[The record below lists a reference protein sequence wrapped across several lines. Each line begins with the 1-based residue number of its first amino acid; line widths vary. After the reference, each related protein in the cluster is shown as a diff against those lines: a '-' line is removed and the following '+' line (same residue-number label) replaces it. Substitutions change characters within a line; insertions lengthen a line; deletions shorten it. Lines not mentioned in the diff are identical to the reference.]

1 MSVKAPV
8 LYATRI
14 CDADRT
20 ALAADNAD
28 YTVNKGSKPNL
39 IFVAQ
44 VDEEVGTY
52 TTTYTLMW
60 KNTTDTGAFA
70 NLAATGQINWAA
82 TTNLVQGTNVTTK
95 LCTAV
100 GAAGS
105 TWQNGEE
112 VEGAATSDSIAL
124 VDEYY
129 TEIHFAI
136 NIASAL
142 EGKTYDFQIWENTGG
157 TALAVAAA
165 ASLIVTSD
173 QPTVVLNTAD
183 LTDFGAD
190 TTPTLEFTGTDAS
203 GSDVRYNIQID
214 TSSNFD
220 SGGFGSEALLD
231 SYAEAN
237 ASASL
242 TCYNGYFEQVGQ
254 TFRGNGGKISSC
266 KFYLAKAGLPTGN
279 VYAKLYAHT
288 GTFGTSGMPT
298 GAALATSDAYDVAT
312 IGALALVTFTF
323 SGANQV
329 KLTSGTP
336 YCIAFSI
343 DGIGDLDNRVDMEL
357 DNTAPTHEG
366 NRFRTHDSSNW
377 TSTVTDDIIFYV
389 YELPLLPLLDKVSGT
404 DAGFVGDPD
413 NTDPFASAQLVSYTV
428 QAGEELTTD
437 TYYWRVRGLDPSP
450 GSGLYGAW
458 AATRQFD
465 VDTGGAP
472 SAFIPRIIMF

>member
-1 MSVKAPV
+1 MSAKAPI
-8 LYATRI
+8 LFKTRI

-20 ALAADNAD
+20 ALAADNTD

-44 VDEEVGTY
+44 VDEEAGTY

-95 LCTAV
+95 LCTAA

-214 TSSNFD
+214 TVNTFDSTSVGFDLKYVDLLLAKLNFPQDNLTLEIRTSIDSGVLGTSNAVAGTTLSTTAGYIRFTFATPVTIDTDKHYMVLARSGVRDQANYYTWSTLATGTYANGEAYRKGSSVWVEQPHDFMFIAYDAVLTAKVEYDETPDSSLGLYGDIGAFGEEAGQSFTPSIIGAILDKTSNIAPTEAFVNTTDGGDTDPFD
-220 SGGFGSEALLD
+220 SG
-231 SYAEAN
+231 
-237 ASASL
+237 
-242 TCYNGYFEQVGQ
+242 
-254 TFRGNGGKISSC
+254 
-266 KFYLAKAGLPTGN
+266 
-279 VYAKLYAHT
+279 
-288 GTFGTSGMPT
+288 
-298 GAALATSDAYDVAT
+298 
-312 IGALALVTFTF
+312 
-323 SGANQV
+323 
-329 KLTSGTP
+329 
-336 YCIAFSI
+336 
-343 DGIGDLDNRVDMEL
+343 
-357 DNTAPTHEG
+357 
-366 NRFRTHDSSNW
+366 
-377 TSTVTDDIIFYV
+377 
-389 YELPLLPLLDKVSGT
+389 DKCS
-404 DAGFVGDPD
+404 F
-413 NTDPFASAQLVSYTV
+413 TV

-437 TYYWRVRGLDPSP
+437 TYYWRVRGIDPSP

>member
-1 MSVKAPV
+1 MSVKAPI
-8 LYATRI
+8 LFKTRI

-60 KNTTDTGAFA
+60 KNTTDAGAFA
-70 NLAATGQINWAA
+70 NLAATGEINWAA
-82 TTNLVQGTNVTTK
+82 TTNLVQGTDVTTK
-95 LCTAV
+95 LCTAA

-136 NIASAL
+136 NIAGAK

-173 QPTVVLNTAD
+173 QSTVVLNTAD

-214 TSSNFD
+214 PNNTFD
-220 SGGFGSEALLD
+220 SNANAFDLKYVDLYLSAAGSPTDNLLLD
-231 SYAEAN
+231 IRSGSFGGSSLGQSNAVNSSGVGAAAWHRFTFATPISITGATKYYMTLSRSVEVRDTAN
-237 ASASL
+237 YVSWLCQLS
-242 TCYNGYFEQVGQ
+242 
-254 TFRGNGGKISSC
+254 
-266 KFYLAKAGLPTGN
+266 N
-279 VYAKLYAHT
+279 VYIYGGISKKDNGSWSAEST
-288 GTFGTSGMPT
+288 DRDF
-298 GAALATSDAYDVAT
+298 
-312 IGALALVTFTF
+312 TFTIF
-323 SGANQV
+323 
-329 KLTSGTP
+329 
-336 YCIAFSI
+336 
-343 DGIGDLDNRVDMEL
+343 D
-357 DNTAPTHEG
+357 
-366 NRFRTHDSSNW
+366 
-377 TSTVTDDIIFYV
+377 TSTVEKITQTSNNNAYGL
-389 YELPLLPLLDKVSGT
+389 YGGTGAGEELGQSFTGLGTPLLDKLSGT
-404 DAGFVGDPD
+404 DAGFAGTPD

-428 QAGEELTTD
+428 QAGEELTTN

-458 AATRQFD
+458 AATKSFT